1 MPGITIIPRLT
12 RNQNQKQQDTGNNM
26 NEIVDLVNKYGFP
39 IVMAVGMGYIIK
51 YVWEWSTKEVKPV
64 ISEANTVLI
73 ALIDRIRMLD
83 NDLIRLNQKVN
94 TVLHLRGKMIESD
107 RVMESVK
114 VEREA
119 SKQFDAAV
127 RMDDPKPGEETVR
140 QWPDPKK
147 KPNPD
152 DIKTASAGEG

>member
-1 MPGITIIPRLT
+1 
-12 RNQNQKQQDTGNNM
+12 M

-94 TVLHLRGKMIESD
+94 TVLHLRGKIIESD
-107 RVMESVK
+107 RVMEQVK

-119 SKQFDAAV
+119 SKQFDKAV
-127 RMDDPKPGEETVR
+127 RMDDPKPPKET
-140 QWPDPKK
+140 KK
-147 KPNPD
+147 KIDPD
-152 DIKTASAGEG
+152 DAKTAAAGEG